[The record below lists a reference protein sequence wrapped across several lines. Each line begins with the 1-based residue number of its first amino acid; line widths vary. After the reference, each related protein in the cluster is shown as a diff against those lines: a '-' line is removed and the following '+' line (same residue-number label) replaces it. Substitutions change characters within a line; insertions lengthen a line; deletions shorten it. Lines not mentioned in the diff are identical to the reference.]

1 MVTLDQTG
9 RPPVRRFATQ
19 VGPGRFTVRFTL
31 ARTGSGPASIKV
43 SATDRAGRRNAVGPL
58 ADGPLSVAEGPA
70 SPVHCSGMTVEPSGP
85 VAQAAEVIVTI
96 SPLPAPDPSQPVGT
110 GTWVVLPTYEEAE
123 NLPG

>member
-43 SATDRAGRRNAVGPL
+43 SATDRAGRRNA
-58 ADGPLSVAEGPA
+58 SVRWL
-70 SPVHCSGMTVEPSGP
+70 TVR
-85 VAQAAEVIVTI
+85 
-96 SPLPAPDPSQPVGT
+96 
-110 GTWVVLPTYEEAE
+110 
-123 NLPG
+123 